1 MKWRSENMGFFKDG
15 ITIFGGC
22 IGLILLLVILMFAA
36 AYITDLDFNPVI
48 DNNTTIELNNVTIT
62 VPQSNNTITNN
73 STTLDYFNFNKGGYN
88 DLDLNEVD
96 NFNTKGT
103 AHEYHDIQ
111 NDIKIMVIDK
121 QNLPYIDKY
130 KDGEQVDA
138 PDGGE
143 RYFQQKKTI
152 NDKVVI
158 VWVYQEHGKGLSQK
172 IINSAKIKQ

>member
-103 AHEYHDIQ
+103 AH
-111 NDIKIMVIDK
+111 
-121 QNLPYIDKY
+121 
-130 KDGEQVDA
+130 
-138 PDGGE
+138 
-143 RYFQQKKTI
+143 
-152 NDKVVI
+152 
-158 VWVYQEHGKGLSQK
+158 
-172 IINSAKIKQ
+172 